1 MQDYIK
7 RQQELRAQ
15 AWEQAKGLLDSA
27 AAEGR
32 DLDAAEQEQYD
43 KINAELDER
52 GAVIERLK
60 ADAER
65 EARAA
70 ELRAPEAV
78 ATRTVAER
86 PSDADML
93 RKLVSGEVRSYT
105 FGSERRDLTTAAD
118 GEVVPQGFYDVL
130 QRKLEYVGPMLE
142 PGIATILRTEM
153 GNDIKVPVESTRS
166 AATATAE
173 AAVFGESD
181 PTFSTITLRA
191 HKFGTLVQIS
201 RELLEDSGIDIVGF
215 LADQFGVALGTA
227 VNYALTL
234 GTGTVQPNGIVTA
247 SGSGTSG
254 GTGVSGAFTAN
265 NLIDLAHS
273 VDAAYARRPGSGFM
287 MNRASLGAVRKLQDG
302 AGNYIYNPQVGGPDQ
317 LLGYRVIENPDIAS
331 AGTSVKSVLFGDF
344 SAYHV
349 RMVGAGVEVAR
360 SDDYAFA
367 NDLVTFRASM
377 RVDGDLGGGGSDAVK
392 AFTGGTA

>member
-7 RQQELRAQ
+7 RQQELRMN
-15 AWEQAKGLLDSA
+15 AWEQAKELLDHA
-27 AAEGR
+27 ASENR
-32 DLDAAEQEQYD
+32 DLTAEEQQTYD
-43 KINAELDER
+43 RINTELDER
-52 GAVIERLK
+52 SAVVERLSK
-60 ADAER
+60 DAER

-78 ATRTVAER
+78 QTRTAPER

-105 FGSERRDLTTAAD
+105 FGDEKRDLTTGDD
-118 GEVVPQGFYDVL
+118 GQVVSQGFYPQL

-142 PGIATILRTEM
+142 PGIATILRTDM

-181 PTFSTITLRA
+181 PSFSTITLRS

-201 RELLEDSGIDIVGF
+201 RELLEDSGIDIVAF

-227 VNYALTL
+227 VNAKLTL
-234 GTGTVQPNGIVTA
+234 GTGTVEPNGIVTA
-247 SGSGTSG
+247 SGAGKTG
-254 GTGVSGAFTAN
+254 GTGVSGAFTAD

-273 VDAAYARRPGSGFM
+273 VDAAYARRPGTGFM
-287 MNRASLGAVRKLQDG
+287 MNRASLGAVRKLQDSNG
-302 AGNYIYNPQVGGPDQ
+302 YIYNPQVSGPDQ
-317 LLGYRVIENPDIAS
+317 LLGFRIIENPDIVS
-331 AGTSVKSVLFGDF
+331 AATSAKSVLFGDF
-344 SAYHV
+344 AAYHV

-392 AFTGGTA
+392 HFVGGAS

>member
-7 RQQELRAQ
+7 RQQELRMN
-15 AWEQAKGLLDSA
+15 AWEQAKELLDHA
-27 AAEGR
+27 ASENR
-32 DLDAAEQEQYD
+32 DLTVEEQEKYD
-43 KINAELDER
+43 RINGELDER
-52 GAVIERLK
+52 SAVVERLTK
-60 ADAER
+60 DAER

-78 ATRTVAER
+78 APREERAENT
-86 PSDADML
+86 DAEML
-93 RKLVSGEVRSYT
+93 HKLVRGEVRSYT
-105 FGSERRDLTTAAD
+105 FGERRDLTTAAD
-118 GEVVPQGFYDVL
+118 GSVVPQGFYDVL

-201 RELLEDSGIDIVGF
+201 RELLEDSGIDIVAF

-234 GTGTVQPNGIVTA
+234 GTGTVEPNGIVSA
-247 SGSGTSG
+247 SGAGITG
-254 GTGVSGAFTAN
+254 GTGVSGAFSAN

-273 VDAAYARRPGSGFM
+273 VDAAYARRPGTGFM

-302 AGNYIYNPQVGGPDQ
+302 AGNYIYSPQVTGPDS
-317 LLGYRVIENPDIAS
+317 LLGFRVIENPDMA
-331 AGTSVKSVLFGDF
+331 AQAVDTKSVLFGDF

-349 RMVGAGVEVAR
+349 RTVGAGVEVAR

-367 NDLVTFRASM
+367 NDLVTFRASI
-377 RVDGDLGGGGSDAVK
+377 RVDGDLGGGGTDAVK